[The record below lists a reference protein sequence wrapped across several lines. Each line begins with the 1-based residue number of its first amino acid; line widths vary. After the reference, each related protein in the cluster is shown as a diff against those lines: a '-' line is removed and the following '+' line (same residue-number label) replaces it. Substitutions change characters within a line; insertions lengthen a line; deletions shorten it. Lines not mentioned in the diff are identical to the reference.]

1 MNTVVAPA
9 DPQWVVK
16 ALCALAQ
23 INRLNVFRLLV
34 VAGQDGM
41 YPSDMAAALGV
52 PSNSLS
58 FHLKELLY
66 CELVSQEREGR
77 NLRYRANLSR
87 MERSSKR
94 LPTGTATRKLQT
106 DETHEQLDFLREH
119 GCDEV
124 QGYLFGRPM
133 AAGQFEAQFSNDALF
148 VFD

>member
-1 MNTVVAPA
+1 MNTVVTSA

-58 FHLKELLY
+58 FHLKELLH

-87 MERSSKR
+87 MQN
-94 LPTGTATRKLQT
+94 LLVYLT
-106 DETHEQLDFLREH
+106 DECCKGQACFELPSLDCQDPDCESESQSERKVKSKSLS
-119 GCDEV
+119 
-124 QGYLFGRPM
+124 
-133 AAGQFEAQFSNDALF
+133 A
-148 VFD
+148 

>member
-1 MNTVVAPA
+1 MNKVVTSA

-41 YPSDMAAALGV
+41 YPSEMAVALGV

-58 FHLKELLY
+58 FHLKELLH

-87 MERSSKR
+87 MQN
-94 LPTGTATRKLQT
+94 LLIYLT
-106 DETHEQLDFLREH
+106 DECCKGQPCFQLPSIDCQDLDCESKSKSK
-119 GCDEV
+119 V
-124 QGYLFGRPM
+124 KSKSLS
-133 AAGQFEAQFSNDALF
+133 A
-148 VFD
+148 

>member
-1 MNTVVAPA
+1 MNKVVTSA

-58 FHLKELLY
+58 FHLKELLH

-87 MERSSKR
+87 MQN
-94 LPTGTATRKLQT
+94 LLVYLT
-106 DETHEQLDFLREH
+106 DECCKGQACFELPSLD
-119 GCDEV
+119 CQDT
-124 QGYLFGRPM
+124 
-133 AAGQFEAQFSNDALF
+133 
-148 VFD
+148 VFRC

>member
-1 MNTVVAPA
+1 MNKVVTSA

-58 FHLKELLY
+58 FHLKELLH

-87 MERSSKR
+87 MQN
-94 LPTGTATRKLQT
+94 LLVYLT
-106 DETHEQLDFLREH
+106 DECCKGQPCFELPSIDCQDSVCESGRERK
-119 GCDEV
+119 V
-124 QGYLFGRPM
+124 K
-133 AAGQFEAQFSNDALF
+133 S
-148 VFD
+148 

>member
-1 MNTVVAPA
+1 MNTVVTSA

-41 YPSDMAAALGV
+41 YPSDMAVALGV

-58 FHLKELLY
+58 FHLKELLH

-77 NLRYRANLSR
+77 NLRYRANMGQMQNL
-87 MERSSKR
+87 
-94 LPTGTATRKLQT
+94 LVFLT
-106 DETHEQLDFLREH
+106 DECCKGQPCFELPSIDCQDLDCESKSKSKSKVKSKSLS
-119 GCDEV
+119 
-124 QGYLFGRPM
+124 
-133 AAGQFEAQFSNDALF
+133 A
-148 VFD
+148 

>member
-1 MNTVVAPA
+1 MNTVVTSA

-41 YPSDMAAALGV
+41 YPSEMAVALGV

-58 FHLKELLY
+58 FHLKELLH

-77 NLRYRANLSR
+77 NLRYRANMTQMQGL
-87 MERSSKR
+87 
-94 LPTGTATRKLQT
+94 LVFLT
-106 DETHEQLDFLREH
+106 DECCKGQPCFELPSIDCQDLDCESKSKVKSKSLS
-119 GCDEV
+119 
-124 QGYLFGRPM
+124 
-133 AAGQFEAQFSNDALF
+133 A
-148 VFD
+148 

>member
-1 MNTVVAPA
+1 MTEVVTPA
-9 DPQWVVK
+9 ESQWVVK

-77 NLRYRANLSR
+77 NLRYRANMSR
-87 MERSSKR
+87 MQSLLVYLTDECCKGQPCFE
-94 LPTGTATRKLQT
+94 LPTIDCQDPDCESESKSERKVKSKSLS
-106 DETHEQLDFLREH
+106 
-119 GCDEV
+119 
-124 QGYLFGRPM
+124 
-133 AAGQFEAQFSNDALF
+133 A
-148 VFD
+148 